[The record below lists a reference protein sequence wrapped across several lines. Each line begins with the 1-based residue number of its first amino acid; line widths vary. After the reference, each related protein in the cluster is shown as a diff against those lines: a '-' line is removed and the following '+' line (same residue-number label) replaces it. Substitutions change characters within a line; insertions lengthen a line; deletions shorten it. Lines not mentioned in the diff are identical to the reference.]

1 MTQSIEQQG
10 DSLVDLLAHT
20 SFMYHRERE
29 RGAVTVAHFLLRA
42 LSFQF
47 EYNNDVANGVGDKN

>member
-1 MTQSIEQQG
+1 
-10 DSLVDLLAHT
+10 
-20 SFMYHRERE
+20 MYHRERE